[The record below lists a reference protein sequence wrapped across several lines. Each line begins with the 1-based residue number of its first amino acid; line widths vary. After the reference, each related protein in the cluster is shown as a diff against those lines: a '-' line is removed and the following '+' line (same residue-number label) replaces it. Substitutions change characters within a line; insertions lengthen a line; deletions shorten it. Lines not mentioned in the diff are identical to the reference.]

1 MESLDQMIARAAQ
14 DAVAAAF
21 AKIAPEYAQQTTVEA
36 RSAVADAIAEIEQH
50 REWLDTSAAATYLG
64 VSTQWLEIARHKGK
78 GPRFSRITR
87 SIRYKRS
94 ELDTWMAQRR
104 VEPEAR

>member
-1 MESLDQMIARAAQ
+1 MESLDQMIARAAH

-21 AKIAPEYAQQTTVEA
+21 AKIEPQRALHNTIEA
-36 RSAVADAIAEIEQH
+36 RTAVAKAIAEIEQH
-50 REWLDTSAAATYLG
+50 REWLDTRAAATYLG

-78 GPRFSRITR
+78 GPPFSRITR
-87 SIRYKRS
+87 SIRYKRA
-94 ELDTWMAQRR
+94 ELDSWMAQRR